1 MAKIS
6 KVSLVVRLVA
16 KAGKEEELAAFLA
29 EKHVVTA
36 EDVRHVI
43 AEFSEEFGE
52 EIAAE
57 PRTEVGTPDNL
68 IGLEKR
74 VLGVERAMN
83 LTVNLLRQLIR
94 RQTEA
99 RTSR

>member
-1 MAKIS
+1 MD
-6 KVSLVVRLVA
+6 
-16 KAGKEEELAAFLA
+16 
-29 EKHVVTA
+29 T
-36 EDVRHVI
+36 
-43 AEFSEEFGE
+43 
-52 EIAAE
+52 
-57 PRTEVGTPDNL
+57 DNL